1 MIVKEVMDSS
11 GKAYIVIPE
20 DADDLFSLRR
30 VIENGDYVIT
40 DSTRVIKQVGEYT
53 RPHKGE
59 RIKVRVSVR
68 VENISFDQ
76 SIERLRVAGIITGS
90 SNELVSKGTHH
101 SLTLRVGDSITIDKD
116 RKWNNLE
123 VNILRKSGDGSDFVL
138 IAIDTQEA
146 AIAKVSGTHLQIIP
160 NIYSGKSGKRYP
172 QAMKKD
178 SSTEAFF
185 EDISRTIAS
194 LVTAEEDRLIKAI
207 IFGPGET
214 KRRFHNFLINSK
226 ELLEK
231 NMFTTVDGVD
241 VAGEDGIYVFLRSS
255 AMKDV
260 MSLSKLA
267 AVSSIMDE
275 IMYLVQ
281 KSEIKFAMGMQEVR
295 NAASLKAISHL
306 VLSDSIFN
314 TSAESDVIKLLNS
327 VEGQGAKTYAVDSS
341 TDIGMRVSALGGII
355 ALLRYTLR

>member
-1 MIVKEVMDSS
+1 
-11 GKAYIVIPE
+11 
-20 DADDLFSLRR
+20 
-30 VIENGDYVIT
+30 
-40 DSTRVIKQVGEYT
+40 
-53 RPHKGE
+53 
-59 RIKVRVSVR
+59 
-68 VENISFDQ
+68 
-76 SIERLRVAGIITGS
+76 
-90 SNELVSKGTHH
+90 VSKGTHH

-172 QAMKKD
+172 QAKKKD

-194 LVTAEEDRLIKAI
+194 LITAGEDRLIKAI

-226 ELLEK
+226 EILEK

-267 AVSSIMDE
+267 AVSSILDE

-295 NAASLKAISHL
+295 NAASIKAISHL

-314 TSAESDVIKLLNS
+314 TAAESDVIKLLNS